1 MLNAICG
8 EERSIVCDMSG
19 TTRDAVDTEVTLPS
33 GQKLTLIDTAGIRKR
48 AKVADSK
55 DGPES
60 LSVDRALRAMKRADV
75 AVMVIDA
82 SEGVTQQVGGAGCAV
97 AAEGVSS
104 CCWCS
109 GAADVGIGR
118 DCPAGGRC
126 RGTPTQI
133 LAPLPAALM
142 LLSLSRCSLPPFPLF
157 SLCSHSQDFRLSE
170 VASNEGSAVVVVV
183 NKWDQVDEHKWTEET
198 YAEEVRAQLRH
209 VSWATVI
216 CTTAS
221 EGAEREHRRRHWFG
235 GSIALEFSERVRPA
249 QAVCHCPARLS
260 ERAPSYCIIGAHTE
274 GTGAEKLPVFVIIT
288 TPQAPEWRR

>member
-1 MLNAICG
+1 M
-8 EERSIVCDMSG
+8 
-19 TTRDAVDTEVTLPS
+19 
-33 GQKLTLIDTAGIRKR
+33 
-48 AKVADSK
+48 
-55 DGPES
+55 
-60 LSVDRALRAMKRADV
+60 
-75 AVMVIDA
+75 
-82 SEGVTQQVGGAGCAV
+82 
-97 AAEGVSS
+97 
-104 CCWCS
+104 
-109 GAADVGIGR
+109 
-118 DCPAGGRC
+118 
-126 RGTPTQI
+126 
-133 LAPLPAALM
+133 
-142 LLSLSRCSLPPFPLF
+142 
-157 SLCSHSQDFRLSE
+157 
-170 VASNEGSAVVVVV
+170 VVVV